1 MITGVKVAFI
11 LLNSNRREQ
20 KGVSGPAQA
29 GGILG
34 RRIYG
39 RITHHTYET
48 RYDLTKVY
56 ITLYTFCEGGS
67 TKQYLV
73 N

>member
-1 MITGVKVAFI
+1 M
-11 LLNSNRREQ
+11 
-20 KGVSGPAQA
+20 
-29 GGILG
+29 
-34 RRIYG
+34 YG

-67 TKQYLV
+67 TEAGLLRKKKVSGIAASLGFDLDST
-73 N
+73 